1 MIEIDGERSSNSNR
15 ELDGESELEE
25 LVATSRREARI
36 TNRENRREMV
46 IAELVSRLKE
56 DVSQMLMQVMREK
69 FRHIIRSEMRE
80 AIREVCLQKEKAD
93 KVVDKEAGE
102 QKEIREGVKNRKD
115 VI

>member
-69 FRHIIRSEMRE
+69 SSYNKIRNERG
-80 AIREVCLQKEKAD
+80 D
-93 KVVDKEAGE
+93 
-102 QKEIREGVKNRKD
+102 
-115 VI
+115 